1 MAETKHPAYTKFKCW
16 MTENGV
22 TNEDIGKI
30 IGKSRFGVSQR
41 INGTGPDFSAEEVRK
56 ICLRYGI
63 SADAFFVANKVS

>member
-16 MTENGV
+16 MTENHV
-22 TNEDIGKI
+22 TNEDIGAV

-63 SADAFFVANKVS
+63 SADAYFVANKVS